1 MLSRN
6 LGGIKPKLRGLKV
19 VVNQKG
25 DRWEWLGGSG
35 REMMFSNRPGIFV
48 IKGEVGRTDSPSL
61 RE

>member
-25 DRWEWLGGSG
+25 DRWEWLGDDG

-48 IKGEVGRTDSPSL
+48 S
-61 RE
+61 